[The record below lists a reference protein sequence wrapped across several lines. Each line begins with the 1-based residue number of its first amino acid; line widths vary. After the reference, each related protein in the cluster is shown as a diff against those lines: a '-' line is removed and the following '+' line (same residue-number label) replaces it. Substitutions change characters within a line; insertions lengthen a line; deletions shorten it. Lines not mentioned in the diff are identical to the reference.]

1 MELFL
6 RSLGPFVLLVISNAS
21 LVMSVVS
28 LMSSTGTPY
37 TTDSIT
43 SVLDR
48 MIPWINFFI
57 RGRMGT
63 SLRHRRPPTV
73 IYFAQATSLPTMH
86 LCNLSILVKM
96 TFLIKINITY
106 FSHQF
111 TLSRVISHSKSSSAS
126 WRLASQHLFCL
137 FLSWWLKMIK

>member
-1 MELFL
+1 
-6 RSLGPFVLLVISNAS
+6 
-21 LVMSVVS
+21 
-28 LMSSTGTPY
+28 LMSSTGTPC

-48 MIPWINFFI
+48 MIPWIIFFI

-73 IYFAQATSLPTMH
+73 IYFAQATSLPTIH

-96 TFLIKINITY
+96 TFLIKIDTTY

-111 TLSRVISHSKSSSAS
+111 TLSRVISHSESSSAS
-126 WRLASQHLFCL
+126 LEDWPLNIFFAFSSHDD
-137 FLSWWLKMIK
+137 WKW